1 MKLSSVVLTGTAG
14 LLSLALAACGGGST
28 GSGSA
33 GGGTTTV
40 FKLAFNQTEDHP
52 EYVAGVE
59 LGKKLEEATDGRYSI
74 RVYPNDQLGGQ
85 ADVIQNLS
93 NGTVEM
99 MWTGAPILEG
109 FNSDF
114 VVFNLP
120 YMFDSTEAQAEV
132 LSDTDLLSD
141 LYSSLEASK
150 SITVLTGVNAGT
162 RNVYN
167 SKHPVTSPADR
178 QGLKVRV
185 QQSDSQVAMIEAMG
199 AIASPMAFGDIYSA
213 LQTGVLDGAENN
225 ESVYHAMKHDEVAK
239 YYSYT
244 RHLIIPDYLLINT
257 TILAGMDDADREA
270 FLDLI
275 PEIQT
280 IANDGMVEFS
290 NKSRAESEAI
300 GAQFNDDVDV
310 AAFKAL
316 VQPMTTASVNEN
328 EQRLKLYEAV
338 QAANQAHPAK

>member
-1 MKLSSVVLTGTAG
+1 
-14 LLSLALAACGGGST
+14 
-28 GSGSA
+28 
-33 GGGTTTV
+33 
-40 FKLAFNQTEDHP
+40 
-52 EYVAGVE
+52 
-59 LGKKLEEATDGRYSI
+59 
-74 RVYPNDQLGGQ
+74 
-85 ADVIQNLS
+85 
-93 NGTVEM
+93 
-99 MWTGAPILEG
+99 
-109 FNSDF
+109 
-114 VVFNLP
+114 
-120 YMFDSTEAQAEV
+120 
-132 LSDTDLLSD
+132 
-141 LYSSLEASK
+141 
-150 SITVLTGVNAGT
+150 
-162 RNVYN
+162 
-167 SKHPVTSPADR
+167 
-178 QGLKVRV
+178 
-185 QQSDSQVAMIEAMG
+185 MIEAMG